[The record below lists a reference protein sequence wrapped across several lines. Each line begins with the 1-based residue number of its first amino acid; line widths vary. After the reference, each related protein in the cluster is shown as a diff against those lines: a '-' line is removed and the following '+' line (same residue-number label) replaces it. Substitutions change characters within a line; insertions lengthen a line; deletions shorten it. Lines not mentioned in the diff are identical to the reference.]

1 MFVFMLIVDNADIWL
16 TVPWNSFRLC
26 VTFLQGMSTLKSLSW
41 TTPSFI
47 SCIQTEQEEVSFHV
61 WFKLLRIW
69 SQLCVYSKIPMISFT
84 EIILCSHIALQLPLI
99 SRCYFT
105 SVHHIIVFHKMLFFS
120 FFCFVILYKD

>member
-69 SQLCVYSKIPMISFT
+69 SQLCVYSKISMISFT
-84 EIILCSHIALQLPLI
+84 EIILCSH
-99 SRCYFT
+99 
-105 SVHHIIVFHKMLFFS
+105 SVATAFDQSLLFYLCSSHHSFSTKCFFFS
-120 FFCFVILYKD
+120 FFLFVILYKD